1 MKKLLLVTI
10 IPFMLSCQFN
20 SKYNYSEIETKQ
32 FLDDITRNAKVVIT
46 DITEIKKEP
55 TDELLIFTRYPLS
68 KIQLEEYNRE
78 SHLIN
83 RDDDIS
89 DFATYRFLSYELIN
103 ENGEKLEFIDNK
115 RAIYLQETSL
125 WEYDN
130 VLFQKLVI
138 EVKLNKKF
146 QRLNGHISIEFEM
159 PHKIKKEVKIPVDI
173 SIYDTITD

>member
-1 MKKLLLVTI
+1 M
-10 IPFMLSCQFN
+10 
-20 SKYNYSEIETKQ
+20 
-32 FLDDITRNAKVVIT
+32 
-46 DITEIKKEP
+46 
-55 TDELLIFTRYPLS
+55 
-68 KIQLEEYNRE
+68 
-78 SHLIN
+78 IN